1 MRLPRLCIG
10 GSLALLTAW
19 LSGCSRPDPA
29 SQVPQSSGSQIP
41 TVTTAHPEKKSIVRV
56 VEQPAF
62 VEAFE
67 ETPLF
72 ARITGYIQK
81 VPHDMGDRVKGPT
94 FDAAGKQVEAGDML
108 AELWVPEME
117 EDLRQKQALV
127 VQAKA
132 EADQAAAAVD
142 AADAAVATAKAL
154 VAEAEAGRERAL
166 ATFERWESEY
176 QRMVA
181 LAKSKVIDEQT
192 RDETRNQFKAA
203 GAARKEVE
211 AKVGS
216 AQATARESE
225 AKRDKAKAD
234 LAAAKARIQVAQ
246 AEEGRAAALLDY
258 SKIRAPYD
266 GVITSR
272 NVATGYYLTG
282 MGAKPL
288 FVVAR
293 MDVVRIMVDVPEAD
307 ASVIRENVPAH
318 VRFPTMKEHEQDAKV
333 TRTSWSLD
341 AKARTLRAEIDLP
354 NPQGK
359 LRPGMYAYVSFKAES
374 PPGFTLPAAAV
385 MTQGDQS
392 SCFRLENDKAV
403 RMPIKT
409 GARDSQIVQVLQKQT
424 KAAGKQGEPAV
435 WENFTGQE
443 EIIAGG
449 AAALTDGQAVSRKE

>member
-1 MRLPRLCIG
+1 MRLLHSCAV
-10 GSLALLTAW
+10 LATLATAI
-19 LSGCSRPDPA
+19 SGCSKQGSTAQAPA
-29 SQVPQSSGSQIP
+29 TEGEQIP
-41 TVTTAHPEKKSIVRV
+41 TVSIVHPEKKSIVRI

-72 ARITGYIQK
+72 ARITGYVQK
-81 VPHDMGDRVKGPT
+81 VPHDMGDRVKGPKY
-94 FDAAGKQVEAGDML
+94 DAAGKQVEAGEVL

-117 EDLRQKQALV
+117 EDLRQKKALV
-127 VQAKA
+127 VQTKA

-166 ATFERWESEY
+166 ANYERWESEY

-246 AEEGRAAALLDY
+246 AEEGRAAALLEY

-293 MDVVRIMVDVPEAD
+293 VDIVRIMVDVPEAD

-318 VRFPTMKEHEQDAKV
+318 VRFPTMKEHEIDAKV

-341 AKARTLRAEIDLP
+341 AKSRTLRAEIDLP
-354 NPQGK
+354 NAQGK
-359 LRPGMYAYVSFKAES
+359 LRPGMYAYVSFKTES
-374 PPGFTLPAAAV
+374 APGYTLPAAAV
-385 MTQGDQS
+385 ITQGDQS
-392 SCFRLENDKAV
+392 FCFRLEGEKAV
-403 RMPIKT
+403 RTPIKT
-409 GARDSQIVQVLQKQT
+409 GARDGQHVQVFQKQT

-435 WENFTGQE
+435 WESFTGQE
-443 EIIAGG
+443 EIVASS
-449 AAALTDGQAVSRKE
+449 AASLADGQTVNRKK